1 VTNDGRIDPQP
12 VTLDVVPVSMVE
24 DKARREALAAANGRD
39 LVQERVTQVVRFL
52 AVVVALLA
60 VVRLLCG
67 CSPASLAAIGAGAS
81 TARDVA
87 KIGCAILS
95 ETDGSS
101 ADVLAATAR
110 VQRQVLEAQAEA
122 AKQRGANRE
131 EIDAL
136 LRTIAALSRLIEVRA
151 LDVVRAAGDGP
162 ARMAPCEAG
171 ALRAIGGPTDPNAPS
186 P

>member
-1 VTNDGRIDPQP
+1 MTNDGRIDPQP

-24 DKARREALAAANGRD
+24 DEARREALAAANGRD

-87 KIGCAILS
+87 KIGCALLS

-101 ADVLAATAR
+101 AQVLAATEAMR
-110 VQRQVLEAQAEA
+110 REILTAQADA
-122 AKQRGANRE
+122 AKARGADAAT
-131 EIDAL
+131 IDAL
-136 LRTIAALSRLIEVRA
+136 VRSVALLSETVRA
-151 LDVVRAAGDGP
+151 NASQVVTAAGNGP
-162 ARMAPCEAG
+162 ARITPCPAPATS
-171 ALRAIGGPTDPNAPS
+171 AAP
-186 P
+186 

>member
-1 VTNDGRIDPQP
+1 MTPDGRIDPQP

-24 DKARREALAAANGRD
+24 DDARREALAAANGRD

-52 AVVVALLA
+52 AVLVALLA

-101 ADVLAATAR
+101 A
-110 VQRQVLEAQAEA
+110 QVLEATEAMRREILTAQADA
-122 AKQRGANRE
+122 AKVRGADAAT
-131 EIDAL
+131 IDAL
-136 LRTIAALSRLIEVRA
+136 VRSVALLSETVRA
-151 LDVVRAAGDGP
+151 NAGRVLEASGNGP
-162 ARMAPCEAG
+162 AKITPCAVAPQ
-171 ALRAIGGPTDPNAPS
+171 P
-186 P
+186 

>member
-1 VTNDGRIDPQP
+1 MTNDGRIDPQP

-24 DKARREALAAANGRD
+24 DEARREALAAANGRD

-101 ADVLAATAR
+101 AQVLAATEAMRREILTAQADAAKAR
-110 VQRQVLEAQAEA
+110 GADAATIDALVRSVVVLSEVVKANASQVLEAS
-122 AKQRGANRE
+122 GN
-131 EIDAL
+131 
-136 LRTIAALSRLIEVRA
+136 
-151 LDVVRAAGDGP
+151 GP
-162 ARMAPCEAG
+162 ARITPCPAPATS
-171 ALRAIGGPTDPNAPS
+171 AAP
-186 P
+186 

>member
-1 VTNDGRIDPQP
+1 MTHNRRIDPQP

-24 DKARREALAAANGRD
+24 DDARREALAAANGRD

-52 AVVVALLA
+52 AVLVALLA

-101 ADVLAATAR
+101 A
-110 VQRQVLEAQAEA
+110 QVLEATEAMRREILTAQADA
-122 AKQRGANRE
+122 AKVRGADAAT
-131 EIDAL
+131 IDAL
-136 LRTIAALSRLIEVRA
+136 VRSVALLSETVRA
-151 LDVVRAAGDGP
+151 NASQVVTAAGNGP
-162 ARMAPCEAG
+162 ARLTPCPAPATS
-171 ALRAIGGPTDPNAPS
+171 AAP
-186 P
+186 

>member
-1 VTNDGRIDPQP
+1 MTNDGRIDPQP

-24 DKARREALAAANGRD
+24 DEARREALAAANGRD

-101 ADVLAATAR
+101 AQVLAATEAMRREILTAQADAAKAR
-110 VQRQVLEAQAEA
+110 GADAATIDALVRSVALLSETVRANAAQVLEAS
-122 AKQRGANRE
+122 GN
-131 EIDAL
+131 
-136 LRTIAALSRLIEVRA
+136 
-151 LDVVRAAGDGP
+151 GP
-162 ARMAPCEAG
+162 ARITPCPMAQP
-171 ALRAIGGPTDPNAPS
+171 
-186 P
+186 

>member
-1 VTNDGRIDPQP
+1 MTNDGRIDPQP

-101 ADVLAATAR
+101 AQVLAATEAMR
-110 VQRQVLEAQAEA
+110 REILTAQADA
-122 AKQRGANRE
+122 AKARGADAAT
-131 EIDAL
+131 IDAL
-136 LRTIAALSRLIEVRA
+136 VRSVALLSETVRA
-151 LDVVRAAGDGP
+151 NASQVVTAAGNGP
-162 ARMAPCEAG
+162 ARLTPCPAPATS
-171 ALRAIGGPTDPNAPS
+171 AAP
-186 P
+186 